1 MEDYIK
7 KNYFKC
13 DYTKSKRISKD
24 DIKILGTLDK
34 ILANADELNEYW
46 FNVLYDL
53 KLLREALAEK
63 LRSNRNIRS
72 SH

>member
-1 MEDYIK
+1 MGTIHNMEDHTK
-7 KNYFKC
+7 KNYFEC
-13 DYTKSKRISKD
+13 DYTKSKRIAKD

-46 FNVLYDL
+46 FNVNYDL

-63 LRSNRNIRS
+63 LRAK
-72 SH
+72 

>member
-1 MEDYIK
+1 MGTIHNMEDYIK
-7 KNYFKC
+7 NNFYKC
-13 DYTKSKRISKD
+13 DYTKSKRIAKD

-46 FNVLYDL
+46 FNVNYDL

-63 LRSNRNIRS
+63 LRAK
-72 SH
+72 

>member
-1 MEDYIK
+1 MGTIHYIDDYIK
-7 KNYFKC
+7 DNFFKC
-13 DYTKSKRISKD
+13 DHTKSKRIAKE
-24 DIKILGTLDK
+24 DIKILGTLDS

-63 LRSNRNIRS
+63 LRSK
-72 SH
+72 